1 MLEQQNKEHRKL
13 EELLKELITRTIDT
27 WCAGEGDI
35 ILEIRDEGGD
45 KRAKIKGGSTTR
57 IR

>member
-1 MLEQQNKEHRKL
+1 MPENKEHRKL
-13 EELLKELITRTIDT
+13 EALLKELIGRVIDT

-35 ILEIRDEGGD
+35 AIEIRDEGGD
-45 KRAKIKGGSTTR
+45 KKAKIKGGSTTR